1 MASKALVTLF
11 GALAGGS
18 LIALSCLLVFTVPAD
33 ATRFLTVVR
42 ALRFLVALGVGVA
55 VSGVAISSRTRLA
68 ASKARLRGAELC

>member
-1 MASKALVTLF
+1 M
-11 GALAGGS
+11 
-18 LIALSCLLVFTVPAD
+18 FTVPAD